1 MKTYTCISL
10 VMLVL
15 MVTAALWA
23 GDPVTPSSSSVRS
36 DVESNRRELWRAN
49 IQTPKDE
56 GGSRELQEAI
66 ARLQKT
72 MYPAK
77 PAPAPVV
84 TRVKPSVTPGTTTI
98 PTPTTQPKTP
108 TTMPVTATTQ
118 PAIMSID
125 VKERIRKLNG
135 IKDPVAL
142 ADVLFQAK
150 HSDLASVFYDRAI
163 KGASAPDTK
172 AWSLFQAGNCSR
184 KTKPEAALKAYDTL
198 VASHP
203 DSLWSELALVQKGII
218 TWRNAD
224 NMAALFADIEK
235 QNKQSSSLSERK

>member
-1 MKTYTCISL
+1 MKMVTCISL
-10 VMLVL
+10 GILVL
-15 MVTAALWA
+15 MVTATLWA
-23 GDPVTPSSSSVRS
+23 GDPVVASSSSIRS
-36 DVESNRRELWRAN
+36 DVESNRRELWKAN

-56 GGSRELQEAI
+56 GNSKELQEAI
-66 ARLQKT
+66 ARLQKS

-77 PAPAPVV
+77 PAPVPVV
-84 TRVKPSVTPGTTTI
+84 APVKPSVKPI
-98 PTPTTQPKTP
+98 KIAPTTQPKTP
-108 TTMPVTATTQ
+108 TTMPATATTQ

-135 IKDPVAL
+135 IKDPAAL

-150 HSDLASVFYDRAI
+150 HSDLAGVFYDRAI

-172 AWSLFQAGNCSR
+172 AWSLFQAGNCNR